1 MTSTKVSRPPTIE
14 PAESPILRELS
25 TVRNR
30 LRHLF
35 DEPFAKLLPEPL
47 GVEALSSAFGWMPL
61 VEASETPKEYLITAE
76 LPGLKL
82 EDVSVEAEGDIIT
95 IRGKKEEE
103 KKTEEKRYHLW
114 ERSYGSFQRTFTLP
128 LPIVADDIHAEMKN
142 GVLSVHVPKS
152 AEAKSNARKIAIS
165 EKK

>member
-1 MTSTKVSRPPTIE
+1 MTSTKLSRPPTIE

-35 DEPFAKLLPEPL
+35 DEPFAKLLPERL
-47 GVEALSSAFGWMPL
+47 GVENLENAFGWLPL

-76 LPGLKL
+76 LPGLRL
-82 EDVSVEAEGDIIT
+82 EDVTVEAEADMIT
-95 IRGKKEEE
+95 IRGSKSEE
-103 KKTEEKRYHLW
+103 KKTEERRMHLW

-128 LPIVADDIHAEMKN
+128 LPIIADDIHAEMKN
-142 GVLSVHVPKS
+142 GVLTVHVPKS
-152 AEAKSNARKIAIS
+152 PEAKSNARKIAVV